1 MPSSSPPRTIA
12 DQQLGRFDVL
22 FAAWFFNPAVKIA
35 RSVAGL
41 LQTWS
46 RTRMTVSG
54 DLL

>member
-1 MPSSSPPRTIA
+1 MA

-22 FAAWFFNPAVKIA
+22 FAVWFRNLAGRIA

-41 LQTWS
+41 LQSWC
-46 RTRMTVSG
+46 RIRMTVSG